1 MSSLTPFSIGSGET
15 VASATKRFVA
25 SHPTYLETSP
35 IDELRRREFKRLEG
49 GGVYVDYTGAG
60 LYPESLVHDHAKIL
74 ATNVFGNPHSASPSS
89 MLSSTYVHA
98 ARIAVLNFFD
108 ADPEE
113 YDVVFTPN
121 ASGALR
127 IIGESYPFVKGT
139 SDLVLPL
146 DAHNSVNGLRE
157 FATKAGAKVDYMPIE
172 VASKQRFEAPSESAG
187 GLFVLTG
194 QSNLSGLKGNLNLL
208 ADAKA
213 RGYDTLLD
221 AAALAPSTAIS
232 LRSLNGSV
240 DALAISLYKLIGYPT
255 GVGCLVARKEFLAKL
270 RKPWFSGG
278 SVLIVQSP
286 SMGRLLLDGHERW
299 EDGTVN
305 FLSLIAVPRGL
316 QILNNHLPIM
326 AKRLP
331 LLMHFTLSSLTS
343 LKHANGAPLVE
354 LHSPS
359 SPDAY
364 SPSDHGAV
372 ISMSFLKPSGGRVPP
387 HAVEQRAS
395 TANIHV
401 RAGCLCNPGAASCL
415 LGRAKMLN
423 DWEIHA
429 QDSQGNYDTPASV
442 KESYAA
448 NEHMERLIR
457 DEGVVRI
464 SFGLASAISDA
475 AAFVD
480 FSRSFLDVDTAV
492 PKEVEAVAPKL
503 RTKTAAQVEI
513 IREEIQP
520 TRRRSGVLAKLRGL
534 QRRVLSTGTAH

>member
-1 MSSLTPFSIGSGET
+1 
-15 VASATKRFVA
+15 SAIKRFVN
-25 SHPTYLETSP
+25 SHPSYLETSA
-35 IDELRRREFKRLEG
+35 IDELRSREFRRLST
-49 GGVYVDYTGAG
+49 GGVYMDYTGAG
-60 LYPESLVHDHAKIL
+60 LYPESLVYDHAQVL
-74 ATNVFGNPHSASPSS
+74 ASNVFGNPHSASPSS

-98 ARIAVLNFFD
+98 ARVAVLNFFD
-108 ADPEE
+108 ADPED

-127 IIGESYPFVKGT
+127 IVGESYPFTKGT
-139 SDLVLPL
+139 SDHLILPL

-157 FATKAGAKVDYMPIE
+157 FAVKAGAKVKYMPIK
-172 VASKQRFEAPSESAG
+172 VAWRQRFYAPSESAG

-208 ADAKA
+208 ADAKSQ
-213 RGYDTLLD
+213 GYDTLLD

-286 SMGRLLLDGHERW
+286 NMGRLLLEGHERW

-316 QILNNHLPIM
+316 QILNNHLPVM

-331 LLMHFTLSSLTS
+331 LLMHFTLSSLAS
-343 LKHANGAPLVE
+343 LKHANGAPLIE

-364 SPSDHGAV
+364 SPYSHGAV
-372 ISMSFLKPSGGRVPP
+372 ISMSFLRPTGVRVPP
-387 HAVEQRAS
+387 HDVEHRAS
-395 TANIHV
+395 AANIHV

-423 DWEIHA
+423 EWEIHA
-429 QDSQGNYDTPASV
+429 QDSHGNYDTPASV
-442 KESYAA
+442 QESYAA
-448 NEHMERLIR
+448 NKHMERLIR
-457 DEGVVRI
+457 EEGVVRI

-475 AAFVD
+475 AMFID
-480 FSRSFLDVDTAV
+480 FA
-492 PKEVEAVAPKL
+492 
-503 RTKTAAQVEI
+503 
-513 IREEIQP
+513 
-520 TRRRSGVLAKLRGL
+520 
-534 QRRVLSTGTAH
+534 